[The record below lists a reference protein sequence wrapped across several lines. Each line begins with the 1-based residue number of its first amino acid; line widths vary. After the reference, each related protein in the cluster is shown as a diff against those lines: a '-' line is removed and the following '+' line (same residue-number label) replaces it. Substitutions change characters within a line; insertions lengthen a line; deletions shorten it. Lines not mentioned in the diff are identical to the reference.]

1 MLYVILGRDRL
12 GSLSKRLEVRP
23 NHLARIDPLVQ
34 EGRILLAGPMPNVD
48 SDNPGDAGFSGSLIV
63 AEFDSIDQA
72 RTWAEADPYMTE
84 GVFESV
90 EVFPFKQVLP

>member
-48 SDNPGDAGFSGSLIV
+48 SENPGDAGFSGSLIV

-90 EVFPFKQVLP
+90 EVFP

>member
-48 SDNPGDAGFSGSLIV
+48 SENPGDAGFSGSLIV

-72 RTWAEADPYMTE
+72 RTWAETDPYMTE

>member
-34 EGRILLAGPMPNVD
+34 EGRILLAGPMPSVD
-48 SDNPGDAGFSGSLIV
+48 SENPGDAGFSGSLIV

>member
-1 MLYVILGRDRL
+1 MLYVILGRDRMN
-12 GSLSKRLEVRP
+12 SLSKRLEVRP

-48 SDNPGDAGFSGSLIV
+48 AEDPGDAGFSGSLIV

-72 RTWAEADPYMTE
+72 RAWAEADPYMTE

>member
-48 SDNPGDAGFSGSLIV
+48 SEHPGDAGFSGSLIV

>member
-48 SDNPGDAGFSGSLIV
+48 SENPGDAGFSGSLIV

>member
-34 EGRILLAGPMPNVD
+34 VGRILLAGPMPNVD
-48 SDNPGDAGFSGSLIV
+48 SENPGDAGFSGSLIV

>member
-23 NHLARIDPLVQ
+23 AHLARIDPLVQ

-48 SDNPGDAGFSGSLIV
+48 SENPGDAGFSGSLIV

>member
-48 SDNPGDAGFSGSLIV
+48 SENPGDAGFSGSLIV

-72 RTWAEADPYMTE
+72 RAWAEADPYMIE

>member
-1 MLYVILGRDRL
+1 MLYVILGRDRP

-48 SDNPGDAGFSGSLIV
+48 SENPGDAGFSGSLIV